1 LRAILEESLQA
12 VPTGRTVN
20 TRSALFLFALRTRI
34 AGRYDIGSALVNADR
49 FSHFPPWRSSKSTT
63 IAPVGFRGRILV
75 PQASRVFGSIKSA
88 QRFGLGL
95 KQLTASIHYQFHTG
109 RLANGET
116 ISIQSEVLEVDTAK
130 ERVDVDGTVRG
141 IHSVASLSSS
151 LALITAPMLFVV
163 PTVGVPVWGIKSL
176 MAPSPNPEIYFPAGT
191 ELLLRLTAP
200 VEVRSSTERPVG
212 VKSLSPEELSKVE
225 ELLNGSVAR
234 ARMGNHPSDF
244 VNVLFLGSREEMDRA
259 FHAAGWVQAERKS
272 PMSLYWMYHAL
283 TRRSGY
289 KRAPMNPLTLN
300 GASSDFVYQKSVDTV
315 QERHH
320 VRLWKVPHTADVWL
334 GAAAEDIGFRFK
346 LTHWTHST
354 APNIDNE
361 RGKVV
366 NDLAFT
372 NCLDAIELV
381 SRQSPEL
388 LQDPKGKQFISTD
401 TDVAVV
407 RLDVCNNPR
416 IMQGVDLA
424 SGCDQRGRLS
434 RAFGSL
440 RNDLRQ
446 NILFTTYNTLKLVTK
461 RRALKPLRKTP
472 SIDSNPPV
480 LDWLRSPPAGKA
492 TSSSSTSGGP
502 SYQYDPMNIGLQ

>member
-1 LRAILEESLQA
+1 
-12 VPTGRTVN
+12 
-20 TRSALFLFALRTRI
+20 
-34 AGRYDIGSALVNADR
+34 
-49 FSHFPPWRSSKSTT
+49 
-63 IAPVGFRGRILV
+63 
-75 PQASRVFGSIKSA
+75 
-88 QRFGLGL
+88 LGL
-95 KQLTASIHYQFHTG
+95 KQLTASIRYQFHTV
-109 RLANGET
+109 RLGNGET
-116 ISIQSEVLEVDTAK
+116 IPIHTEVVEVRTAK

-141 IHSVASLSSS
+141 IHPAASLSSS
-151 LALITAPMLFVV
+151 LSLVTAPMLFVV
-163 PTVGVPVWGIKSL
+163 PPVGVLLWGIKSL
-176 MAPSPNPEIYFPAGT
+176 IAPSPNPEIYFPAGT

-200 VEVRSSTERPVG
+200 VEVRSSAEKPVG

-225 ELLNGSVAR
+225 EMLNGSAPR

-244 VNVLFLGSREEMDRA
+244 VNVLFLGSHEEMDRA

-289 KRAPMNPLTLN
+289 KRAPMNTLTLN
-300 GASSDFVYQKSVDTV
+300 GASSDFVYQKSLDTV
-315 QERHH
+315 QKRHH
-320 VRLWKVPHTADVWL
+320 LRLWKVPHTADVWL

-372 NCLDAIELV
+372 GCLNAIELV

-388 LQDPKGKQFISTD
+388 LQDPKSKQFISTD

-407 RLDVCNNPR
+407 RLDACNNPR
-416 IMQGVDLA
+416 IMQGVDPA
-424 SGCDQRGRLS
+424 SDRDQRGRLS
-434 RAFGSL
+434 RGLGSL

-446 NILFTTYNTLKLVTK
+446 NFFFTTYNTLKLVTK
-461 RRALKPLRKTP
+461 RRALKPLRKTAG
-472 SIDSNPPV
+472 IDANPPG
-480 LDWLRSPPAGKA
+480 LDWLSSLPAGKS
-492 TSSSSTSGGP
+492 TSSSARP
-502 SYQYDPMNIGLQ
+502 PDPPTVPIQ